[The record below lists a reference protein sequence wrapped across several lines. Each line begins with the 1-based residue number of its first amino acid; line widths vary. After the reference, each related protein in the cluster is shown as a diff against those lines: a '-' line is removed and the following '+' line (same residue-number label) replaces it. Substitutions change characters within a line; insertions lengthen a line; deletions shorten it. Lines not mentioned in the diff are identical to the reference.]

1 MQGTPE
7 MMMTAAIDAIRQQ
20 VVAEMKMQTPVSAPQ
35 RRLLTA
41 KEAGVYLGRSE
52 AAIRQMT
59 FSNCPSS
66 ATAATSAMTCVTW
79 TRASTTFGCSLE
91 VAHLWHSG
99 AQA

>member
-20 VVAEMKMQTPVSAPQ
+20 VVKEMKMQTPVSAPQ

-59 FSNCPSS
+59 YKRQLPVVRDGRNVRYDVRDLD
-66 ATAATSAMTCVTW
+66 ARIDDLRV
-79 TRASTTFGCSLE
+79 
-91 VAHLWHSG
+91 
-99 AQA
+99 

>member
-20 VVAEMKMQTPVSAPQ
+20 VVAEMKMQAPVAAPQ

-52 AAIRQMT
+52 AAVRQMI
-59 FSNCPSS
+59 FKKQIPVVRDGRNVRIDVRDLDDRIDDLK
-66 ATAATSAMTCVTW
+66 M
-79 TRASTTFGCSLE
+79 
-91 VAHLWHSG
+91 
-99 AQA
+99 

>member
-20 VVAEMKMQTPVSAPQ
+20 MVAEMKMQTPVSALQ

-59 FSNCPSS
+59 FKRQLPVVRDGRNVRYDVRDLD
-66 ATAATSAMTCVTW
+66 ARIDDLRV
-79 TRASTTFGCSLE
+79 
-91 VAHLWHSG
+91 
-99 AQA
+99 

>member
-20 VVAEMKMQTPVSAPQ
+20 MVAEMKMQTPVSALQ

-59 FSNCPSS
+59 YKRQLPVVRDGRNVRYDVRDLDARIDDLSS
-66 ATAATSAMTCVTW
+66 TVS
-79 TRASTTFGCSLE
+79 
-91 VAHLWHSG
+91 
-99 AQA
+99 

>member
-7 MMMTAAIDAIRQQ
+7 QWVQVAIDAVRQQ
-20 VVAEMKMQTPVSAPQ
+20 VMKEMTAQQPKAAPQ

-59 FSNCPSS
+59 FKRQLPVVRDGRNVRYDVRDLD
-66 ATAATSAMTCVTW
+66 ARIDDL
-79 TRASTTFGCSLE
+79 RA
-91 VAHLWHSG
+91 
-99 AQA
+99 

>member
-7 MMMTAAIDAIRQQ
+7 QWVQVAIDAVRQQ
-20 VVAEMKMQTPVSAPQ
+20 VMKEMTAQQPKAAPQ

-59 FSNCPSS
+59 FKRQLPVVRDGRNVRYDVRDLD
-66 ATAATSAMTCVTW
+66 ARIDDLRV
-79 TRASTTFGCSLE
+79 
-91 VAHLWHSG
+91 
-99 AQA
+99 

>member
-7 MMMTAAIDAIRQQ
+7 MMMTAAIDSIRQQ
-20 VVAEMKMQTPVSAPQ
+20 VVAEMKMQTPVSALQ

-59 FSNCPSS
+59 YKRQLPVVRDGRNVRYDVRDLD
-66 ATAATSAMTCVTW
+66 ARIDDLRV
-79 TRASTTFGCSLE
+79 
-91 VAHLWHSG
+91 
-99 AQA
+99 

>member
-7 MMMTAAIDAIRQQ
+7 QWVQVAIDAVRQQ
-20 VVAEMKMQTPVSAPQ
+20 VMKEMTAQQPKAAPQ

-59 FSNCPSS
+59 FKRQLPVVRDGRNVRYDVRDLD
-66 ATAATSAMTCVTW
+66 ARIDDLRM
-79 TRASTTFGCSLE
+79 
-91 VAHLWHSG
+91 
-99 AQA
+99 

>member
-1 MQGTPE
+1 

-20 VVAEMKMQTPVSAPQ
+20 VVAEMKMQTPVSALQ

-59 FSNCPSS
+59 YKRQLPVVRDGRNVRYDVRDLD
-66 ATAATSAMTCVTW
+66 ARIDDLRV
-79 TRASTTFGCSLE
+79 
-91 VAHLWHSG
+91 
-99 AQA
+99 